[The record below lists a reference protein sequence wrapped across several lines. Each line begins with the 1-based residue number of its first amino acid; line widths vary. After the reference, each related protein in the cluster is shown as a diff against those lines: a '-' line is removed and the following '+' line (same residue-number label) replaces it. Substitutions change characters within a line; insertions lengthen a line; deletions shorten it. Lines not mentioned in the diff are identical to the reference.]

1 MTYAIIE
8 NNSVSVYPASRADV
22 QSRNPQTSF
31 PKRLSDTDLTG
42 FGVYPVTAANPPS
55 YDADTQTLTED
66 TPVSINGQ
74 WTQVWMV
81 QNLPSVKV
89 AENNENKAKSARNT
103 RDMYL
108 AESDWVVTKALE
120 AGQTVPADWVTYRQ
134 ALRDV
139 PAQGG
144 FPASITWPTK
154 PS

>member
-42 FGVYPVTAANPPS
+42 FGVYPVTETNPPS
-55 YDADTQTLTED
+55 YNADSQTLTED
-66 TPVSINGQ
+66 TPVSVNGQ
-74 WTQVWMV
+74 W
-81 QNLPSVKV
+81 KV
-89 AENNENKAKSARNT
+89 AENNENKAKLARNT

-108 AESDWVVTKALE
+108 AESDWVVTQALE

>member
-8 NNSVSVYPASRADV
+8 NNSVSVYPASRGDV

-31 PKRLSDTDLTG
+31 PKRLSDTDLTY
-42 FGVYPVTAANPPS
+42 FGVYPVNATNRPS
-55 YDADTQTLTED
+55 YNADTQILTED
-66 TPVSINGQ
+66 TPVSVNGQ
-74 WTQVWMV
+74 WTQVWMI
-81 QNLPSVKV
+81 QNLPSNKV
-89 AENNENKAKSARNT
+89 AENNENEAKLARNT

-108 AESDWVVTKALE
+108 AETDWVVTQALE